1 MRLSEVARY
10 RVRVWVMIES
20 RRDKMRRKCDPETAE
35 LALSRGRVRVRVR
48 VRVRD
53 RVRRVEG

>member
-20 RRDKMRRKCDPETAE
+20 RRDKRQDEKE
-35 LALSRGRVRVRVR
+35 V
-48 VRVRD
+48 
-53 RVRRVEG
+53 